1 MIYTHRGPQNQME
14 IERQTTTKKR
24 ATFLCTP
31 LRDMISLSQIPGVGA
46 VTHGRLLRAGMATPQ
61 QLVGQLMLL
70 DRDDEAMKRWLK
82 NVCAVREREAEVV
95 VEALMAKTERV
106 GLM

>member
-1 MIYTHRGPQNQME
+1 MDVNMIMN
-14 IERQTTTKKR
+14 TTKKR
-24 ATFLCTP
+24 ESFLNTP

-46 VTHGRLLRAGMATPQ
+46 VTHGRLVRANIATPQ
-61 QLVGQLMLL
+61 QLVGQLMVLG
-70 DRDDEAMKRWLK
+70 RDEAAMVRWLRST
-82 NVCAVREREAEVV
+82 CMIRAREAAVV

>member
-1 MIYTHRGPQNQME
+1 
-14 IERQTTTKKR
+14 
-24 ATFLCTP
+24 
-31 LRDMISLSQIPGVGA
+31 
-46 VTHGRLLRAGMATPQ
+46 MATPQ

>member
-1 MIYTHRGPQNQME
+1 ME
-14 IERQTTTKKR
+14 IQNTTKKR
-24 ATFLCTP
+24 ATFLSTP

-46 VTHGRLLRAGMATPQ
+46 VTHGRLVRAGIATPQ
-61 QLVGQLMLL
+61 QLVGQLMILN
-70 DRDDEAMKRWLK
+70 RDDEAMLRWLK
-82 NVCAVREREAEVV
+82 ETCGVREREAQVV